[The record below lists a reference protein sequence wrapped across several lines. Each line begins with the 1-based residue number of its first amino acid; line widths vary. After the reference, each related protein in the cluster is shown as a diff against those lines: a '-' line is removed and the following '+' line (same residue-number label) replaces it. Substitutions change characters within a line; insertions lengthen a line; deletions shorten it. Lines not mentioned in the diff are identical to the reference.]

1 MDYINYV
8 KEYPVQGVTGLWG
21 GVQGALQQAAGG
33 EPVPDGSTFFGDR
46 MLIAGGATP
55 SSGGGVNTVE
65 YGNITSSAASVD
77 FGDLLNSKRG
87 LMGAT
92 DSVRGIVAGG
102 RDNTGAATDMI
113 QYKVI
118 PGSTADAIDFGNLT
132 PEARSYGAANSDGT
146 RAVFLGGGGD
156 DDFTGH
162 SNGQIITTQTLGNAT
177 VCGSLPANRIACCG
191 ASNGT
196 RGIVAGGSS
205 NAQPNQIAQEIYY
218 FTMASFGS
226 GTTASEF
233 GSLHA
238 AFTHGGGT
246 QYAGACANSSRM
258 IYMMGATRYP
268 VSPQGYA
275 VQQQCVYITVDTTGN
290 ASDFGDNQDQ
300 PAASISGFGNST
312 RGGFAGGYGNSYRNS
327 MKYFT
332 YATLSNSSEIGDL
345 VSGDRSAYASMSGA
359 VA

>member
-46 MLIAGGATP
+46 ALIAGGKMSPNTTV
-55 SSGGGVNTVE
+55 STVE
-65 YGNITSSAASVD
+65 VCNITNNANSTS
-77 FGDLLNSKRG
+77 FGNLLDTFYGR
-87 LMGAT
+87 MGAT

-102 RDNTGAATDMI
+102 RNGQGAATDTI

-118 PGSTADAIDFGNLT
+118 PGSAGDAIDFGNLT
-132 PEARSYGAANSDGT
+132 PESRSYGAANSDGT

-177 VCGSLPANRIACCG
+177 VCGSLSANRIACCG

-205 NAQPNQIAQEIYY
+205 NAQPNQISQEIYY

-226 GTTASEF
+226 GATASSF
-233 GSLHA
+233 GSLHTS
-238 AFTHGGGT
+238 FTHGGGT
-246 QYAGACANSSRM
+246 QYAGACANTSRL
-258 IYMMGATRYP
+258 IYMMGTTRYP
-268 VSPQGYA
+268 VPA
-275 VQQQCVYITVDTTGN
+275 NETAIQQQCVYITVDTTSN

-300 PAASISGFGNST
+300 PTADFSGFGNAT
-312 RGGFAGGYGNSYRNS
+312 RGGFAGGYANSWRDQQ
-327 MKYFT
+327 KYFT
-332 YATLSNSSEIGDL
+332 YATLSNSTQFGDL
-345 VSGDRSAYASMSGA
+345 GGGSRRAHASMSGA

>member
-46 MLIAGGATP
+46 ALIAGGKMSPNTTV
-55 SSGGGVNTVE
+55 STVE
-65 YGNITSSAASVD
+65 VCNITNNANSTS
-77 FGDLLNSKRG
+77 FGNLLDTFYGR
-87 LMGAT
+87 MGAT

-102 RDNTGAATDMI
+102 RNGQGAATDTI

-118 PGSTADAIDFGNLT
+118 PGSAGDAIDFGNLT
-132 PEARSYGAANSDGT
+132 PESRSYGAANSDGT
-146 RAVFLGGGGD
+146 RAIFLGGGGD
-156 DDFTGH
+156 NDNVGH
-162 SNGQIITTQTLGNAT
+162 DNGQIITTQTLGNAT
-177 VCGSLPANRIACCG
+177 VAGSLPANRIGCCG

-226 GTTASEF
+226 GATASSF
-233 GSLHA
+233 GSLHTS
-238 AFTHGGGT
+238 FTHGGGT
-246 QYAGACANSSRM
+246 QYAGACANTSRL
-258 IYMMGATRYP
+258 IYMMGTTRYP
-268 VSPQGYA
+268 VPA
-275 VQQQCVYITVDTTGN
+275 NETAIQQQCVYITVDTTSN

-300 PAASISGFGNST
+300 PTADFSGFGNAT
-312 RGGFAGGYGNSYRNS
+312 RGGFAGGYANSWRDQQ
-327 MKYFT
+327 KYFT
-332 YATLSNSSEIGDL
+332 YATLSNSTQFGDL
-345 VSGDRSAYASMSGA
+345 GGGSRRAHASMSGA

>member
-46 MLIAGGATP
+46 ALIAGGKMSPNTTV
-55 SSGGGVNTVE
+55 STVE
-65 YGNITSSAASVD
+65 VCNITNNANSTS
-77 FGDLLNSKRG
+77 FGNLLDTFYGR
-87 LMGAT
+87 MGAT

-102 RDNTGAATDMI
+102 RNGQGAATDTI

-118 PGSTADAIDFGNLT
+118 PGSAGDAIDFGNLT
-132 PEARSYGAANSDGT
+132 PESRSYGAANSDGT
-146 RAVFLGGGGD
+146 RAIFLGGGGD

-162 SNGQIITTQTLGNAT
+162 DNGQVITTQTLGNAT
-177 VCGSLPANRIACCG
+177 VAGSLPANRIGCCG

-226 GTTASEF
+226 GSSASEF
-233 GSLHA
+233 GSLHTS
-238 AFTHGGGT
+238 FTHGGGT
-246 QYAGACANSSRM
+246 QFAGACANTTRL
-258 IYMMGATRYP
+258 IYMMGGTRYNIP
-268 VSPQGYA
+268 GGGNE
-275 VQQQCVYITVDTTGN
+275 QQQCVYITVGTTGN

-300 PAASISGFGNST
+300 PSQYISGFGNAT
-312 RGGFAGGYGNSYRNS
+312 RGGFAGGYGNSYYNT

-332 YATLSNSSEIGDL
+332 YNTLSNSTGLGDL
-345 VSGDRSAYASMSGA
+345 ASGDWRSYASMSGA
-359 VA
+359 VS